1 MGIFKVWD
9 SKIYDS
15 KDFIRVE
22 NKKKKFLEKELKI
35 LEEILTG
42 FQTNQFYL
50 ECKQKLEKSYAKK
63 KNDIQVRSKCKW
75 YDDGEKSIKFYSKS

>member
-22 NKKKKFLEKELKI
+22 NKKRKFLEKELKI

-63 KNDIQVRSKCKW
+63 KKTTYKLEVSVN
-75 YDDGEKSIKFYSKS
+75 GTMMGKSQ